1 MMLNER
7 QKQIFLCLDE
17 NKNSFI
23 KGIELANKVNCSLK
37 TLQNTVKEMKII
49 LEKYQLEIISM
60 TSKGYNLIIILLKRM
75 IWLVK
80 CMFHDP
86 VFQVI

>member
-37 TLQNTVKEMKII
+37 TLQKGKNLKDMSLAEMDAIWDEAK
-49 LEKYQLEIISM
+49 Q
-60 TSKGYNLIIILLKRM
+60 KGL
-75 IWLVK
+75 
-80 CMFHDP
+80 
-86 VFQVI
+86 

>member
-37 TLQNTVKEMKII
+37 TLQNTVC
-49 LEKYQLEIISM
+49 LLY
-60 TSKGYNLIIILLKRM
+60 TSPSPR
-75 IWLVK
+75 
-80 CMFHDP
+80 D
-86 VFQVI
+86 

>member
-23 KGIELANKVNCSLK
+23 KWIELANKVNCSLK
-37 TLQNTVKEMKII
+37 TLQNTLKEMKII
-49 LEKYQLEIISM
+49 L
-60 TSKGYNLIIILLKRM
+60 
-75 IWLVK
+75 
-80 CMFHDP
+80 
-86 VFQVI
+86 

>member
-37 TLQNTVKEMKII
+37 TLQNTVKRDENNFRKISTRNYFNDKQRI
-49 LEKYQLEIISM
+49 
-60 TSKGYNLIIILLKRM
+60 
-75 IWLVK
+75 
-80 CMFHDP
+80 
-86 VFQVI
+86 

>member
-1 MMLNER
+1 M
-7 QKQIFLCLDE
+7 KQIFLCLDE

-37 TLQNTVKEMKII
+37 NIKIQQKEMKII

-60 TSKGYNLIIILLKRM
+60 TSKRI
-75 IWLVK
+75 
-80 CMFHDP
+80 
-86 VFQVI
+86 

>member
-23 KGIELANKVNCSLK
+23 KGIELASKRDENNFR
-37 TLQNTVKEMKII
+37 KISTRNYFNDKQRI
-49 LEKYQLEIISM
+49 
-60 TSKGYNLIIILLKRM
+60 
-75 IWLVK
+75 
-80 CMFHDP
+80 
-86 VFQVI
+86 

>member
-1 MMLNER
+1 MLNER

-37 TLQNTVKEMKII
+37 TLKYSKRDENNFRKISTRNYFNDKQRI
-49 LEKYQLEIISM
+49 
-60 TSKGYNLIIILLKRM
+60 
-75 IWLVK
+75 
-80 CMFHDP
+80 
-86 VFQVI
+86 

>member
-49 LEKYQLEIISM
+49 LEYIGAIL
-60 TSKGYNLIIILLKRM
+60 ILLNVM
-75 IWLVK
+75 V
-80 CMFHDP
+80 
-86 VFQVI
+86 